1 MNAVKYMEEEL
12 VIKKGVDLLMKGLGP
27 LEALRFLQLPSK
39 KRVDSVK
46 QHREWQ
52 SSLNAKQFL
61 DDVFTG

>member
-27 LEALRFLQLPSK
+27 LETLRFLQLPSK

-52 SSLNAKQFL
+52 SDLNTKQFL
-61 DDVFTG
+61 DDVFAG